1 MNQIM
6 HKSRLIFLT
15 SAITAILTTSVL
27 ASARQEVAGQETPN
41 GLTPEQVAEVQAIV
55 KKLSGQIESM
65 NDVKAK
71 LSIIAEKGDA
81 LSIEDMFEIQFLIN
95 RLTQLSETTSI
106 LNAAAQEA
114 ILSIISNFN
123 G

>member
-41 GLTPEQVAEVQAIV
+41 GLTPEQVAELQAIV

-71 LSIIAEKGDA
+71 LNIIAEKGDA
-81 LSIEDMFEIQFLIN
+81 ISIEDMFEMQLLMN
-95 RLTQLSETTSI
+95 RLAQLSETTNS
-106 LNAAAQEA
+106 LSAAAHEV
-114 ILSIISNFN
+114 IESIISNFN